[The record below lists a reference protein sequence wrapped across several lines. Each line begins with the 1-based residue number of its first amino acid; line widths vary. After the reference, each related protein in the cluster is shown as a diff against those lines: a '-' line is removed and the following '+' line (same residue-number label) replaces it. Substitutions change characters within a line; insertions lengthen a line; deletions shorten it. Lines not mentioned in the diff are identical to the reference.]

1 MKTMQKGFTLI
12 ELMIV
17 VAIIGILAAVA
28 IPSYQDYIARAQVT
42 EGVGLLDG
50 FKTSFAEYYSDKGHW
65 PTALGATGTTASIN
79 GTISGKYVNTVAITA
94 GAGQTTPLVLT
105 ATFKPATQGVNGKI
119 AGKVVEM
126 TSADGAT
133 WTCRGDTLATG
144 GTGVATNY
152 LPGGCK

>member
-42 EGVGLLDG
+42 EAVGLLDG
-50 FKTSFAEYYSDKGHW
+50 FKTPLAEYYADKGHW
-65 PTALGATGTTASIN
+65 PSSMDAPGNAASIN
-79 GTISGKYVNTVAITA
+79 GTIQGKYVNKVDITT
-94 GAGQTTPLVLT
+94 GKGQTVPVVVT
-105 ATFKPATQGVNGKI
+105 ATFKAATQGVNGKI
-119 AGKVVEM
+119 AGKVVEL
-126 TSADGAT
+126 TSPDGAS
-133 WTCRGDTLATG
+133 WVCRGDTLATG
-144 GTGVATNY
+144 GSGVATNY